1 MQKTNIIMEEKIT
14 KEEKRKDWEKIIAKL
29 KSMPPEKL
37 SKAAKWVLK
46 EEEKGD
52 EYWLDMKAVLK

>member
-1 MQKTNIIMEEKIT
+1 MEKQK
-14 KEEKRKDWEKIIAKL
+14 KREDWKKFLAKL

>member
-1 MQKTNIIMEEKIT
+1 MEEKIT

-37 SKAAKWVLK
+37 SKAAMWVLSTK
-46 EEEKGD
+46 K
-52 EYWLDMKAVLK
+52 VF

>member
-1 MQKTNIIMEEKIT
+1 MEEKIT

-37 SKAAKWVLK
+37 SKAAQWVLK
-46 EEEKGD
+46 EDEKGD

>member
-1 MQKTNIIMEEKIT
+1 MEEKIT
-14 KEEKRKDWEKIIAKL
+14 KEEKRKDWEKIIAKLKKIIAKL